1 MGVMDTIN
9 VRMSISNAFKFS
21 LLKTAARIASVRIF
35 HPKPILK
42 TEFQLRVLTFQIS
55 PNGIHEPVEVGE
67 KTDFERKIGNP
78 YYQNCVLCDGII
90 LMDECFDGFEDPAK
104 DTNKVDGDYM
114 DGKNPHWGGSPS
126 GPLL

>member
-1 MGVMDTIN
+1 MHQHAKGLVFIN
-9 VRMSISNAFKFS
+9 SNAFKFS
-21 LLKTAARIASVRIF
+21 LLKTAVRIASVRIF

-67 KTDFERKIGNP
+67 KTDFERKILIIKTVF
-78 YYQNCVLCDGII
+78 YADGII

-104 DTNKVDGDYM
+104 LNRKWE
-114 DGKNPHWGGSPS
+114 K
-126 GPLL
+126 LA